1 MKKEIIKLENI
12 KKVYETAGIKTEAL
26 RGINLTVYEGEFVSI
41 MGASGSGKTTLMNII
56 GCLDTPTSGRYYL
69 LGQDVSQMDD
79 DHLARIRNQ
88 YIGFVFQQ
96 FFLIPYLTALE
107 NILVPVV
114 YSEKNFSEK
123 EKEAEEILKMLGLE
137 DKKNNKPSQLS
148 GGQQQRVAIGR
159 ALINDP
165 QLILAD
171 EPTGALDSKTAKEI
185 MEIFVNLNR
194 KGKTII
200 LITHDPTVASYAH
213 RTVKIQD
220 GLIVSENDKIDIL
233 KNPKRGDVCS

>member
-1 MKKEIIKLENI
+1 MREIIRLERI
-12 KKVYETAGIKTEAL
+12 TKVYQSAGIKTEAL
-26 RGINLTVYEGEFVSI
+26 RGIDLVVYEGEFLSI

-56 GCLDTPTSGRYYL
+56 GCLDTPTSGKYYL
-69 LGQDVSQMDD
+69 LGNDVSKLDD
-79 DHLARIRNQ
+79 DHLSQIRNE

-114 YSEKNFSEK
+114 YSNKNFSQK
-123 EKEAEEILKMLGLE
+123 EIEAEKILKMLGLE

-165 QLILAD
+165 HLILAD

-185 MEIFVNLNR
+185 MDIFVELNK

-200 LITHDPTVASYAH
+200 LITHDPTIASYAH
-213 RTVKIQD
+213 RVIKISD
-220 GLIVSENDKIDIL
+220 GKITT
-233 KNPKRGDVCS
+233 

>member
-1 MKKEIIKLENI
+1 MKEIIRLENI
-12 KKVYETAGIKTEAL
+12 TKVYETAGIKTKAL
-26 RGINLTVYEGEFVSI
+26 RGINLTVYEGEFIAI

-69 LGQDVSQMDD
+69 LGKDVSQLNDD
-79 DHLARIRNQ
+79 QLSQIRNE

-96 FFLIPYLTALE
+96 FFLIPYLTAYE
-107 NILVPVV
+107 NILVPAL
-114 YSEKNFSEK
+114 YSKNRFSQK
-123 EKEAEEILKMLGLE
+123 EKRAEEILDMLGLS

-165 QLILAD
+165 QLVLAD

-185 MEIFVNLNR
+185 MNIFVQLNR
-194 KGKTII
+194 KGRTII
-200 LITHDPTVASYAH
+200 LITHDPEIASYAH
-213 RTVKIQD
+213 RTVKISD
-220 GLIVSENDKIDIL
+220 GQITT
-233 KNPKRGDVCS
+233 

>member
-1 MKKEIIKLENI
+1 MREIIKLENI
-12 KKVYETAGIKTEAL
+12 TKVYQTAGIKTQAL
-26 RGINLTVYEGEFVSI
+26 RGINLTVYEGEFLSI

-56 GCLDTPTSGRYYL
+56 GCLDTPTSGKYYL
-69 LGQDVSQMDD
+69 LGKDVSKLDD
-79 DHLARIRNQ
+79 DHLSQIRNE

-114 YSEKNFSEK
+114 YSKKSFSQK
-123 EKEAEEILKMLGLE
+123 ETEAENILGMLGLE

-185 MEIFVNLNR
+185 MEIFVDLNK

-200 LITHDPTVASYAH
+200 LITHDPTIASYAH
-213 RTVKIQD
+213 RIIKISD
-220 GLIVSENDKIDIL
+220 GKITT
-233 KNPKRGDVCS
+233 

>member
-1 MKKEIIKLENI
+1 MREIIKLENI
-12 KKVYETAGIKTEAL
+12 TKVYQTAGIKTQAL
-26 RGINLTVYEGEFVSI
+26 RGINLTVYEGEFLSI

-56 GCLDTPTSGRYYL
+56 GCLDIPTSGKYYL
-69 LGQDVSQMDD
+69 LGKDVSKLDD
-79 DHLARIRNQ
+79 DHLSQIRNE

-114 YSEKNFSEK
+114 YSKKSFSQK
-123 EKEAEEILKMLGLE
+123 ETEAENILGMLGLK

-185 MEIFVNLNR
+185 MEIFVDLNK

-200 LITHDPTVASYAH
+200 LITHDPTIASYAH
-213 RTVKIQD
+213 RIIKISD
-220 GLIVSENDKIDIL
+220 GKITT
-233 KNPKRGDVCS
+233 

>member
-1 MKKEIIKLENI
+1 MREIIKLENI
-12 KKVYETAGIKTEAL
+12 TKVYQTAGIKTQAL
-26 RGINLTVYEGEFVSI
+26 RGINLTVYEGEFLSI

-56 GCLDTPTSGRYYL
+56 GCLDTPTSGKYYL
-69 LGQDVSQMDD
+69 LGKDVSKLDD
-79 DHLARIRNQ
+79 DHLSQIRNE

-114 YSEKNFSEK
+114 YSKKSFSQKETEAKN
-123 EKEAEEILKMLGLE
+123 ILEMLGLE

-185 MEIFVNLNR
+185 MEIFADLNK

-200 LITHDPTVASYAH
+200 LITHDPTIASYAH
-213 RTVKIQD
+213 RIIKISD
-220 GLIVSENDKIDIL
+220 GKITT
-233 KNPKRGDVCS
+233 

>member
-1 MKKEIIKLENI
+1 MREIIKLENI
-12 KKVYETAGIKTEAL
+12 TKVYQTAGIKTQAL
-26 RGINLTVYEGEFVSI
+26 RGIDLTVYEGEFLSI
-41 MGASGSGKTTLMNII
+41 MGASGSGKTTLMNIL
-56 GCLDTPTSGRYYL
+56 GCLDTPTSGKYYL
-69 LGQDVSQMDD
+69 LGKDVSKLDD
-79 DHLARIRNQ
+79 DHLSQIRNE

-114 YSEKNFSEK
+114 YSKKNFPQK
-123 EKEAEEILKMLGLE
+123 ETEAENILKMLGLE

-185 MEIFVNLNR
+185 MEIFVDLNK

-200 LITHDPTVASYAH
+200 LITHDPTIASYAH
-213 RTVKIQD
+213 RIIKISD
-220 GLIVSENDKIDIL
+220 GKITT
-233 KNPKRGDVCS
+233 

>member
-1 MKKEIIKLENI
+1 MKEIIRLENI
-12 KKVYETAGIKTEAL
+12 TKVYQTAGIKTEAL
-26 RGINLTVYEGEFVSI
+26 RGIDLVVYEGEFISI
-41 MGASGSGKTTLMNII
+41 MGASGSGKTTLMNIM
-56 GCLDTPTSGRYYL
+56 GCLDTPTSGKYYL
-69 LGQDVSQMDD
+69 LGNDVSKLDD
-79 DHLARIRNQ
+79 DHLSEIRNE

-114 YSEKNFSEK
+114 YSKKSFSQK
-123 EKEAEEILKMLGLE
+123 EVEAEKILKMLGLE

-185 MEIFVNLNR
+185 MDIFVDLNK

-200 LITHDPTVASYAH
+200 LITHDPNIASYAH
-213 RTVKIQD
+213 RIIKISD
-220 GLIVSENDKIDIL
+220 GKITT
-233 KNPKRGDVCS
+233 

>member
-1 MKKEIIKLENI
+1 MREIIKLENI
-12 KKVYETAGIKTEAL
+12 TKVYQTAGIKTQAL
-26 RGINLTVYEGEFVSI
+26 RGINLTVYEGEFLSI

-56 GCLDTPTSGRYYL
+56 GCLDIPTSGKYYL
-69 LGQDVSQMDD
+69 LGKDVSKLDD
-79 DHLARIRNQ
+79 DHLSQIRNE

-114 YSEKNFSEK
+114 YSKKSFSQK
-123 EKEAEEILKMLGLE
+123 ETEAENILKMLGLE

-185 MEIFVNLNR
+185 MEIFVDLNK

-200 LITHDPTVASYAH
+200 LITHDPTIASYAH
-213 RTVKIQD
+213 RIIKISD
-220 GLIVSENDKIDIL
+220 GKITT
-233 KNPKRGDVCS
+233 

>member
-1 MKKEIIKLENI
+1 MREIIKLENI
-12 KKVYETAGIKTEAL
+12 TKVYQTAGIKTQAL
-26 RGINLTVYEGEFVSI
+26 RGINLTVYEGEFLSI

-56 GCLDTPTSGRYYL
+56 GCLDTPTSGKYYL
-69 LGQDVSQMDD
+69 LGKDVSKLDD
-79 DHLARIRNQ
+79 DHLSQIRNE

-114 YSEKNFSEK
+114 YSKKSFSQK
-123 EKEAEEILKMLGLE
+123 ETEAENILKMLGLE

-185 MEIFVNLNR
+185 MEIFVDLNK

-200 LITHDPTVASYAH
+200 LITHDPTIASYAH
-213 RTVKIQD
+213 RIIKISD
-220 GLIVSENDKIDIL
+220 GKITT
-233 KNPKRGDVCS
+233 

>member
-1 MKKEIIKLENI
+1 MKEIIRLENI
-12 KKVYETAGIKTEAL
+12 TKIYQTAGIKTYAL
-26 RGINLTVYEGEFVSI
+26 RGINLAVYEGEFLSI

-56 GCLDTPTSGRYYL
+56 GCLDTPTSGKYYL
-69 LGQDVSQMDD
+69 LGNDVSKMDD
-79 DHLARIRNQ
+79 DQLSQLRNE

-114 YSEKNFSEK
+114 YSKKSFSQK
-123 EKEAEEILKMLGLE
+123 EKEAEEILKMLGIE

-165 QLILAD
+165 DLILAD

-185 MEIFVNLNR
+185 MEIFVDLNK

-200 LITHDPTVASYAH
+200 LITHDPTIASYAH
-213 RTVKIQD
+213 RVIKISD
-220 GLIVSENDKIDIL
+220 GKITT
-233 KNPKRGDVCS
+233 

>member
-1 MKKEIIKLENI
+1 MKEIIRLENTTKI
-12 KKVYETAGIKTEAL
+12 YQTAGIKTYAL
-26 RGINLTVYEGEFVSI
+26 RGINLAVYEGEFLSI

-56 GCLDTPTSGRYYL
+56 GCLDTPTSGKYYL
-69 LGQDVSQMDD
+69 LGNDVSKMDD
-79 DHLARIRNQ
+79 DQLSQLRNE

-114 YSEKNFSEK
+114 YSKKSFSQK
-123 EKEAEEILKMLGLE
+123 EKEAEEILKMLGIE

-165 QLILAD
+165 DLILAD

-185 MEIFVNLNR
+185 MEIFVDLNK

-200 LITHDPTVASYAH
+200 LITHDPTIASYAH
-213 RTVKIQD
+213 RVIKISD
-220 GLIVSENDKIDIL
+220 GKITT
-233 KNPKRGDVCS
+233 

>member
-1 MKKEIIKLENI
+1 MKEIIRLENI
-12 KKVYETAGIKTEAL
+12 TKVYQSAGIKTEAL
-26 RGINLTVYEGEFVSI
+26 RGIDLVVYEGEFLSI

-56 GCLDTPTSGRYYL
+56 GCLDSPTSGKYYL
-69 LGQDVSQMDD
+69 LGKDVSKLDD
-79 DHLARIRNQ
+79 DPLSEIRNE

-114 YSEKNFSEK
+114 YSKKRFSQK
-123 EKEAEEILKMLGLE
+123 EIEAEKILKMLGLE

-165 QLILAD
+165 DLILAD

-185 MEIFVNLNR
+185 MEIFVDLNK

-200 LITHDPTVASYAH
+200 LITHDPAIASYAH
-213 RTVKIQD
+213 RIIKISD
-220 GLIVSENDKIDIL
+220 GKITT
-233 KNPKRGDVCS
+233 